1 MSIELTKGLFDFVNY
16 PDKMLKL
23 TKANELLNL
32 NKERTSKVVFMYSAP
47 KVGSTSIVS
56 SLRLFGLDKLSIIH
70 IHDEEMLKVL
80 KHIENITINE
90 LILYNAYLKK
100 EVYVI
105 NVYRSPI
112 ERKISAFF
120 EKIGAYHFN
129 NTDQKVNTYDVSKV
143 IHRFNNI
150 FPHIALGDHFLDKY
164 NVEYPSTFDYLNKY
178 LLVKQHNIS
187 YIGLRLKDS
196 LSWGSILTS
205 IFGFPICI
213 VKDYESTN
221 KPIKDLYNLFKA
233 NYRIPKNLLDTIMD
247 CKYLKYYYS
256 REELDEYYN
265 MWLNKSTLCVKS
277 YSQEEYKLYESIT
290 LENCHL
296 DYVQQDHYLDEG
308 CICKAC
314 TIKRSSVAKKLLSG
328 ININERVVHIE
339 AKAEL
344 IERRVEQANK
354 INLAKKVRGKDF
366 KRAMSSIVKGGL
378 R

>member
-196 LSWGSILTS
+196 LSWDSILTS

-314 TIKRSSVAKKLLSG
+314 TIKRSLVAKKLLSG